1 MPKRTLG
8 LTVLQFKRDKKRAAA
23 PLDDFSPFGLLTL
36 FNEYVSSVDP
46 NKLIDFAK
54 KRYTLVTNVYAQG
67 CAVFVDVEF
76 GHYGSVGKTF
86 NITDHSVEHERTDDH
101 SATILTRL
109 AFVVAPKSK
118 TGIFFIEREGIS
130 GGGARVVER
139 FKDAL
144 IADFGD
150 FHHFPTETVVE
161 AAAWRQDAE
170 LSQIKTTAR
179 KWRSN
184 IGGGAGSITTKTVP
198 LGTLRQELVP
208 DSGVKYFPRWLRD
221 AVMDRS
227 LKMTEYLGFDD
238 EDDVE
243 VVVTL
248 EKGEQTKKFV
258 VGKEKTPSVRVLL
271 SEEGQPSLDDAAFRY
286 KVFREAETYYTANGF
301 AWDTSWEQTKW
312 SGVVADGKWDH
323 PHTKP

>member
-8 LTVLQFKRDKKRAAA
+8 LTTLQFKRDKKRAAA
-23 PLDDFSPFGLLTL
+23 PLDDFSPFGLLTM
-36 FNEYVSSVDP
+36 FHEYVSSVHPD
-46 NKLIDFAK
+46 KLIDTVK
-54 KRYTLVTNVYAQG
+54 KRYTLITKVHAQG
-67 CAVFVDVEF
+67 CAVFVDIEF

-109 AFVVAPKSK
+109 AFVVPPKSK

-150 FHHFPTETVVE
+150 LHHFPTETVVE
-161 AAAWRQDAE
+161 ADAWRKDAE

-184 IGGGAGSITTKTVP
+184 IAAGSATTRTIP

-208 DSGVKYFPRWLRD
+208 ESGIKYFPRWLRD
-221 AVMDRS
+221 AILDRS

-238 EDDVE
+238 NDEVE
-243 VVVTL
+243 VVIEL
-248 EKGEQTKKFV
+248 QKGEQTKKFV
-258 VGKEKTPSVRVLL
+258 VGKEKTPSVRILL
-271 SEEGQPSLDDAAFRY
+271 SDDGQPSLDEPTFRY
-286 KVFREAETYYTANGF
+286 RVFREAESYYTANGF
-301 AWDTSWEQTKW
+301 TWQSSWEQTNW
-312 SGVVADGKWDH
+312 PGVDGDGKWDH
-323 PHTKP
+323 PHAKP